1 MSLLFKGA
9 EQLLLRFME
18 KTKCSSISYL
28 PWGVYMNA
36 AAHSAQ
42 MCVCESYPICPPI
55 LQRILAENFFLNEFH
70 Y

>member
-28 PWGVYMNA
+28 PWGVNMNA